1 MNVKLKDYKI
11 IEKGYFK
18 RISKFE
24 KELNEYAKMGYIIVS
39 ISSDRGRMFAL
50 IAKPKEI

>member
-11 IEKGYFK
+11 IRKGYFT

-24 KELNEYAKMGYIIVS
+24 EQLNDYAKRDYIIVS
-39 ISSDRGRMFAL
+39 LACEAGTMFAL
-50 IAKPKEI
+50 IAKTKVS